1 MESEKDAVASILILR
16 PEREAARMAKEIR
29 RHGHECRIAPMLE
42 IVPVEG
48 WQQTIP
54 ELPFAAVLL
63 TSANAVA
70 NPAGALPASLL
81 DVPALCVGRSTADA
95 AKKAEFQK
103 VVSVEGKADDLLAHI
118 LAALRSEDGPLLYLA
133 GRDRTGDLETRLEEV
148 GFRVVLLETYR
159 AEKRRRLDAETLA
172 ALRAGTIDIVVTASA
187 RTSATFAECLT
198 LDAASEVLGKLA
210 IAAISEAAALPLVR
224 AGSVKVSIADRP
236 SGDGL
241 LSQTLSLA
249 ETIALGKTN

>member
-1 MESEKDAVASILILR
+1 MASILILR

-42 IVPVEG
+42 IVPVGG
-48 WQQTIP
+48 WPETVP
-54 ELPFAAVLL
+54 ELPFAAVIL

-81 DVPALCVGRSTADA
+81 EASALCVGRSTADA
-95 AKKAEFQK
+95 AKEAGFQK
-103 VVSVEGKADDLLAHI
+103 VVSVDGTADDLLAHV
-118 LAALRSEDGPLLYLA
+118 LATLRPEDGPLLYLA
-133 GRDRTGDLETRLEEV
+133 GRDRTADLETRLEEA

-172 ALRAGTIDIVVTASA
+172 GLRAGRLDIVVTASA
-187 RTSATFAECLT
+187 RTSATFAECLAA
-198 LDAASEVLGKLA
+198 DAASEVLGDLA

-224 AGSVKVSIADRP
+224 AGAVKVSVADRP
-236 SGDGL
+236 SGDSL

-249 ETIALGKTN
+249 ETIARGKTN